1 VTDSL
6 FPIDPVEPPSAPD
19 APLAE
24 RLRPKALDDVVGL
37 EDLLGKGK
45 FLRNAI
51 ESDRIPSM
59 IFWGPPGSGKTTLAR
74 IIARTTRARFVQ
86 FSATST
92 SIKDIKTLMEEARKS
107 RRTRGSKTI
116 VFIDEI
122 HRFNKA
128 QQDAFLPYVEA
139 GDIILIGATT
149 ENPSFEVNS
158 ALLSRTKV
166 VVIPALEREQVMTIL
181 HRAVEDPSVR
191 KFGVALTEEALDFMA
206 ATSAGDARQA
216 LTSLQLVTENAGEG
230 ALEARTTPGSTT
242 PESSTPESSTPESTT
257 PESTTPERPV
267 DVSRVKEILQRR
279 SLMYDKS
286 GEEHYNIISA
296 LHKSLRNG
304 DADAAVY
311 WLVRMLEG
319 GEDPLYIARRMVRAA
334 SEDIGNAD
342 PQALVLAVAVKEAVH
357 FIGMP
362 EAGVALAQLV
372 TYLAAAPKSNAA
384 YIGYGQAV
392 HEVRQGDNPPV
403 PLHIRNAPTRLMKD
417 LGYGRGYQYAH
428 DLEDQ
433 TAAMDCLPEALA
445 GRRFYEPKDVGF
457 EGEIRER
464 LARMRAAREKK

>member
-1 VTDSL
+1 MTGNL
-6 FPIDPVEPPSAPD
+6 FGDDELRDAPTKTPED

-24 RLRPKALDDVVGL
+24 RLRPKTLEEVVGL
-37 EDLLGKGK
+37 EEILAPGR

-51 ESDRIPSM
+51 ETDRIPSM

-74 IIARTTRARFVQ
+74 IIAKTTRARFVP

-92 SIKDIKTLMEEARKS
+92 SIKDIKTLMEEARKG
-107 RRTRGSKTI
+107 RQLRGSKTI

-128 QQDAFLPYVEA
+128 QQDAFLPYVES

-158 ALLSRTKV
+158 ALLSRCKV
-166 VVIPALEREQVMTIL
+166 VVIPPLEREQVITIL
-181 HRAVEDPSVR
+181 ERAVEDPSVR
-191 KFGVALTEEALDFMA
+191 RYGIEVSRDALDFMA

-216 LTSLQLVTENAGEG
+216 LNSLQLVVETASKDDSPID
-230 ALEARTTPGSTT
+230 ATK
-242 PESSTPESSTPESTT
+242 
-257 PESTTPERPV
+257 
-267 DVSRVKEILQRR
+267 VKTILQRR

-296 LHKSLRNG
+296 LHKSVRNG

-334 SEDIGNAD
+334 SEDVGNAD
-342 PQALVLAVAVKEAVH
+342 PQALILAIAVQQTVH
-357 FIGMP
+357 FVGMP

-372 TYLAAAPKSNAA
+372 AYLAAAPKSNAA
-384 YIGYGQAV
+384 YIGYGEAV
-392 HEVRQGDNPPV
+392 TEVRQGDNPPV
-403 PLHIRNAPTRLMKD
+403 PLHIRNAPTPLMKD
-417 LGYGRGYQYAH
+417 LGYGRGYKYAH
-428 DLEDQ
+428 DYDDQ
-433 TAAMDCLPEALA
+433 TASMECLPEALR

-457 EGEIRER
+457 EREIRER
-464 LARMRAAREKK
+464 LEKMRKARDE

>member
-1 VTDSL
+1 MTGSL
-6 FPIDPVEPPSAPD
+6 FGDDDFSAPAKLAND

-24 RLRPKALDDVVGL
+24 RMRPAAIEDIVGL
-37 EDLLGKGK
+37 EDLLGEGR

-51 ESDRIPSM
+51 EHDRIPSM

-74 IIARTTRARFVQ
+74 IIAKTTRARFVT
-86 FSATST
+86 FSATSS
-92 SIKDIKTLMEEARKS
+92 SIKDIKALMEEARKG
-107 RRTRGSKTI
+107 RAARGSKTI

-139 GDIILIGATT
+139 GDIVLIGATT

-158 ALLSRTKV
+158 ALLSRAKV
-166 VVIPALEREQVMTIL
+166 VVIPPLDREQVVAIL
-181 HRAVEDPSVR
+181 RRALSDPSVG
-191 KFGVALTEEALDFMA
+191 KFGIELTDDAVDFIA

-216 LTSLQLVTENAGEG
+216 LTSLQLVVETARAGDNPID
-230 ALEARTTPGSTT
+230 LDKLKT
-242 PESSTPESSTPESTT
+242 
-257 PESTTPERPV
+257 
-267 DVSRVKEILQRR
+267 ILQRR

-286 GEEHYNIISA
+286 GDEHYNIISA
-296 LHKSLRNG
+296 LHKSIRNG

-319 GEDPLYIARRMVRAA
+319 GEDPMYIARRLVRAA

-342 PQALVLAVAVKEAVH
+342 PQALVFGIAVQQTVH
-357 FIGMP
+357 FLGMP

-372 TYLAAAPKSNAA
+372 TYLAASPKSNAA
-384 YIGYGQAV
+384 YAGYGEAV
-392 HEVRQGDNPPV
+392 REVRQGDNPGV

-428 DLEDQ
+428 DFQEQ
-433 TAAMDCLPEALA
+433 TAAMECLPESLA
-445 GRRFYEPKDVGF
+445 GRRFYEPKDAGT
-457 EGEIRER
+457 EGEMKAR
-464 LARMRAAREKK
+464 LERMRKARKG

>member
-1 VTDSL
+1 MTGSL
-6 FPIDPVEPPSAPD
+6 FGDDDFPPPSTTAD
-19 APLAE
+19 ETAPLAE
-24 RLRPKALDDVVGL
+24 RLRPKSLEEVVGL
-37 EDLLGKGK
+37 EELLGEKK

-51 ESDRIPSM
+51 ENDRIPSM

-74 IIARTTRARFVQ
+74 IIAKTTRARFVT
-86 FSATST
+86 FSATSS
-92 SIKDIKTLMEEARKS
+92 SIKDIKALMEEARKA
-107 RRTRGSKTI
+107 RKARGSKTI

-158 ALLSRTKV
+158 ALLSRSKV
-166 VVIPALEREQVMTIL
+166 VVIPALEREQVVSIL
-181 HRAVEDPSVR
+181 QRAMHHPAVEQ
-191 KFGVALTEEALDFMA
+191 FGITLTDTALDFVA

-216 LTSLQLVTENAGEG
+216 LTSLQLVIETASKDDS
-230 ALEARTTPGSTT
+230 PID
-242 PESSTPESSTPESTT
+242 
-257 PESTTPERPV
+257 V
-267 DVSRVKEILQRR
+267 DKVKEILQRR

-342 PQALVLAVAVKEAVH
+342 PQALVFAIAVQQTVH
-357 FIGMP
+357 FLGMP

-372 TYLAAAPKSNAA
+372 TYLAASPKSNAA
-384 YIGYGQAV
+384 YVGYGEAV
-392 HEVRQGDNPPV
+392 REVRQGDNPPV

-428 DLEDQ
+428 DFEDQ
-433 TAAMDCLPEALA
+433 TAAMDCLPDALQ
-445 GRRFYEPKDVGF
+445 GRRFYEPKNVGA
-457 EGEIRER
+457 EKAMKER
-464 LARMRAAREKK
+464 LDRMRDARKDSGEE

>member
-1 VTDSL
+1 MTGSL
-6 FPIDPVEPPSAPD
+6 FDDAFPPPAATPAD

-24 RLRPKALDDVVGL
+24 RLRPKSLEDIVGL
-37 EDLLGKGK
+37 EDLLGPGR

-51 ESDRIPSM
+51 ETDRIPSM

-74 IIARTTRARFVQ
+74 IIARTTRARFVT
-86 FSATST
+86 FSATSS
-92 SIKDIKTLMEEARKS
+92 SIKDIKALMEEARKM
-107 RRTRGSKTI
+107 RQARGSKTI

-158 ALLSRTKV
+158 ALLSRSKV

-181 HRAVEDPSVR
+181 HRAVEDPSVT
-191 KFGVALTEEALDFMA
+191 KFGIELTEEALDFMA

-216 LTSLQLVTENAGEG
+216 LTSLQLVIETASKDDSPIT
-230 ALEARTTPGSTT
+230 APKVT
-242 PESSTPESSTPESTT
+242 
-257 PESTTPERPV
+257 
-267 DVSRVKEILQRR
+267 EILQRR
-279 SLMYDKS
+279 SLMYDKG

-304 DADAAVY
+304 DADASVY

-319 GEDPLYIARRMVRAA
+319 GEDPMYIARRLVRAA

-342 PQALVLAVAVKEAVH
+342 PQALVFAIAVKDTVH
-357 FIGMP
+357 FLGMP

-372 TYLAAAPKSNAA
+372 TYLAASPKSNAA
-384 YIGYGQAV
+384 YVGYGEAV
-392 HEVRQGDNPPV
+392 REVRQGDNPGV
-403 PLHIRNAPTRLMKD
+403 PLHIRNAPTKLMKD
-417 LGYGRGYQYAH
+417 IGYGKGYQYAH
-428 DLEDQ
+428 DYADQ
-433 TAAMDCLPEALA
+433 TAAMECLPDALA
-445 GRRFYEPKDVGF
+445 GRRFYEPKDAGA
-457 EGEIRER
+457 EADIRKR
-464 LARMRAAREKK
+464 LEKMKKARRSD

>member
-1 VTDSL
+1 MSGSL
-6 FPIDPVEPPSAPD
+6 FDNAAFEPPLRAD

-24 RLRPKALDDVVGL
+24 RLRPKTLDEIVGL
-37 EDLLGKGK
+37 EDLLGQGR

-74 IIARTTRARFVQ
+74 IIARTTKARFIT

-92 SIKDIKTLMEEARKS
+92 GIKEIKTLMEEARKARQS
-107 RRTRGSKTI
+107 RGSKTI

-139 GDIILIGATT
+139 GDITLIGATT

-158 ALLSRTKV
+158 ALLSRSKV
-166 VVIPALEREQVMTIL
+166 VVLPALEREQVMSIL
-181 HRAVEDPSVR
+181 HRAVADESVT
-191 KFGVALTEEALDFMA
+191 KFGVELTADALDFVA

-216 LTSLQLVTENAGEG
+216 LNSLQLVVETA
-230 ALEARTTPGSTT
+230 ARG
-242 PESSTPESSTPESTT
+242 
-257 PESTTPERPV
+257 RI
-267 DVSRVKEILQRR
+267 DADGVKQILQRR
-279 SLMYDKS
+279 SLMYDKG

-296 LHKSLRNG
+296 LHKSIRNG
-304 DADAAVY
+304 DADASMY

-319 GEDPLYIARRMVRAA
+319 GEDPLYIARRLVRAA
-334 SEDIGNAD
+334 SEDVGNAD
-342 PQALVLAVAVKEAVH
+342 PQALMLAVAVKEATH

-362 EAGVALAQLV
+362 EAGVALGQLV

-384 YIGYGQAV
+384 YVGYGEAV

-403 PLHIRNAPTRLMKD
+403 PLHIRNAPTSLMKN

-428 DLEDQ
+428 DFEDQ
-433 TAAMDCLPEALA
+433 SAAMPCLPDALKD
-445 GRRFYEPKDVGF
+445 RRFYEPKDIGF
-457 EGEIRER
+457 EREIRER
-464 LARMRAAREKK
+464 LERMRKARETR

>member
-1 VTDSL
+1 MTGSL
-6 FPIDPVEPPSAPD
+6 FGDDSIRDAPEKQQAD

-24 RLRPKALDDVVGL
+24 RLRPKSLDDVIGL
-37 EDLLGKGK
+37 QEILGPGR
-45 FLRNAI
+45 FLRTAI

-74 IIARTTRARFVQ
+74 IIARTTRARFVP

-107 RRTRGSKTI
+107 RQLRGSKTI

-128 QQDAFLPYVEA
+128 QQDAFLPYVES
-139 GDIILIGATT
+139 GDITLIGATT

-158 ALLSRTKV
+158 ALLSRSKV
-166 VVIPALEREQVMTIL
+166 VVIPALEREQVITIL
-181 HRAVEDPSVR
+181 HRAVEDPSV
-191 KFGVALTEEALDFMA
+191 KQYGIEIGPDALDFIA

-216 LTSLQLVTENAGEG
+216 LNSLQLVVETASKDDSPID
-230 ALEARTTPGSTT
+230 APK
-242 PESSTPESSTPESTT
+242 
-257 PESTTPERPV
+257 
-267 DVSRVKEILQRR
+267 VKTILQRR

-286 GEEHYNIISA
+286 GEEHFNIISA
-296 LHKSLRNG
+296 LHKSVRNG

-342 PQALVLAVAVKEAVH
+342 PQALIFAIAVQQTVH
-357 FIGMP
+357 FLGMP

-384 YIGYGQAV
+384 YVGYGEAV
-392 HEVRQGDNPPV
+392 TEVRQGDNPPV

-417 LGYGRGYQYAH
+417 LGYGHGYKYAH
-428 DLEDQ
+428 DFEDQ
-433 TAAMDCLPEALA
+433 TAAMECLPDALR
-445 GRRFYEPKDVGF
+445 GRRFYEPKDAGF
-457 EGEIRER
+457 EKELRER
-464 LARMRAAREKK
+464 LEKMRKARE

>member
-1 VTDSL
+1 MSTGNLFGDDS
-6 FPIDPVEPPSAPD
+6 IRDAPAKSTED
-19 APLAE
+19 APLPE
-24 RLRPKALDDVVGL
+24 RLRPKSLDDVIGL
-37 EDLLGKGK
+37 EDLLAPGR

-74 IIARTTRARFVQ
+74 IIAKTTRARFVQ

-107 RRTRGSKTI
+107 RQLRGSKTI

-128 QQDAFLPYVEA
+128 QQDAFLPYVES
-139 GDIILIGATT
+139 GDIVLIGATT

-158 ALLSRTKV
+158 ALLSRSKV
-166 VVIPALEREQVMTIL
+166 VVIPALERQQVITIL
-181 HRAVEDPSVR
+181 NRAISDPSVKR
-191 KFGVALTEEALDFMA
+191 FGIDLTPDALDFMA

-216 LTSLQLVTENAGEG
+216 LNSLQLVVETASKDDSPID
-230 ALEARTTPGSTT
+230 AAK
-242 PESSTPESSTPESTT
+242 
-257 PESTTPERPV
+257 
-267 DVSRVKEILQRR
+267 VKTILQRR

-296 LHKSLRNG
+296 LHKSVRNG

-342 PQALVLAVAVKEAVH
+342 PQALVFAIAVQQTVH
-357 FIGMP
+357 FLGMP
-362 EAGVALAQLV
+362 EAGVALPQLV
-372 TYLAAAPKSNAA
+372 SYLAASPKSNAA
-384 YIGYGQAV
+384 YVGYGEAV
-392 HEVRQGDNPPV
+392 MEVRQGDNPPV
-403 PLHIRNAPTRLMKD
+403 PLHIRNAPTGLMKD
-417 LGYGRGYQYAH
+417 LGYGHGYKYAH
-428 DLEDQ
+428 DYEDQ
-433 TAAMDCLPEALA
+433 TAAMDCLPESLRD
-445 GRRFYEPKDVGF
+445 RRFYEPKDAGF
-457 EGEIRER
+457 EREIRER
-464 LARMRAAREKK
+464 LERMRKARKD

>member
-1 VTDSL
+1 MTGSL
-6 FPIDPVEPPSAPD
+6 FGDDDFAPTAPTPD

-24 RLRPKALDDVVGL
+24 RLRPKSLDEIVGL
-37 EDLLGKGK
+37 DDLLGKGR

-74 IIARTTRARFVQ
+74 IIAKTTRARFVQ
-86 FSATST
+86 FSATSS
-92 SIKDIKTLMEEARKS
+92 SIKDIRTLMEEARKARQS
-107 RRTRGSKTI
+107 RGSKTI

-128 QQDAFLPYVEA
+128 QQDAFLPYVES
-139 GDIILIGATT
+139 GDITLIGATT

-158 ALLSRTKV
+158 ALLSRSKV

-181 HRAVEDPSVR
+181 HRAAEHESVR
-191 KFGVALTEEALDFMA
+191 KFGVEITEEARDFIA

-216 LTSLQLVTENAGEG
+216 LTSLQLVVETASRED
-230 ALEARTTPGSTT
+230 S
-242 PESSTPESSTPESTT
+242 
-257 PESTTPERPV
+257 PV
-267 DVSRVKEILQRR
+267 DVTKVKEILQRR
-279 SLMYDKS
+279 SLMYDKG

-304 DADAAVY
+304 DADASVY

-319 GEDPLYIARRMVRAA
+319 GEDPMYIARRLVRAA

-372 TYLAAAPKSNAA
+372 AYLAAAPKSNAA
-384 YIGYGQAV
+384 YKGYGEAV
-392 HEVRQGDNPPV
+392 HEVRQGDNPGV

-428 DLEDQ
+428 DYEDQ
-433 TAAMDCLPEALA
+433 TAAMECLPESLA

-457 EGEIRER
+457 EAEIKTR
-464 LARMRAAREKK
+464 LEKMRAARKK

>member
-1 VTDSL
+1 MSGSL
-6 FPIDPVEPPSAPD
+6 FGDDAFDALSGEPPVRPD

-24 RLRPKALDDVVGL
+24 RLRPGTLDDIVGL
-37 EDLLGKGK
+37 DELLGKGR

-59 IFWGPPGSGKTTLAR
+59 IFWGPPGSGKTTVAR
-74 IIARTTRARFVQ
+74 IIARTTRARFVT

-92 SIKDIKTLMEEARKS
+92 GIKEIKTLMEEARKGLQA
-107 RRTRGSKTI
+107 RGSKTI

-158 ALLSRTKV
+158 ALLSRAKV
-166 VVIPALEREQVMTIL
+166 VVIPALEREQVLSIL
-181 HRAVEDPSVR
+181 RRAVQHPTLE
-191 KFGVALTEEALDFMA
+191 KFGIAFDDAALDFMA

-216 LTSLQLVTENAGEG
+216 LTSLQLVVETASP
-230 ALEARTTPGSTT
+230 ADSPIT
-242 PESSTPESSTPESTT
+242 
-257 PESTTPERPV
+257 V
-267 DVSRVKEILQRR
+267 DKVKEILQRR

-296 LHKSLRNG
+296 LHKSIRNG

-319 GEDPLYIARRMVRAA
+319 GEDPMYIARRLVRAA

-342 PQALVLAVAVKEAVH
+342 PQALVFGIAVQQTVH
-357 FIGMP
+357 FLGMP

-372 TYLAAAPKSNAA
+372 TYLAASPKSNAA
-384 YIGYGQAV
+384 YVGYGEAV
-392 HEVRQGDNPPV
+392 REVRQGDNPPV

-417 LGYGRGYQYAH
+417 IGYGRGYQYAH
-428 DLEDQ
+428 DFEDQ
-433 TAAMDCLPEALA
+433 TAAMECLPEALA
-445 GRRFYEPKDVGF
+445 NRRFYEPKDVGA
-457 EGEIRER
+457 ESAMKER
-464 LARMRAAREKK
+464 LERMRAARKK

>member
-1 VTDSL
+1 MTGSL
-6 FPIDPVEPPSAPD
+6 FGDDDFPAPAENNTAD

-24 RLRPKALDDVVGL
+24 RLRPKSIEEVVGL
-37 EDLLGKGK
+37 EDLLGEKK

-51 ESDRIPSM
+51 ENDRIPSM
-59 IFWGPPGSGKTTLAR
+59 IFWGPPGSGKTTMAR
-74 IIARTTRARFVQ
+74 IIAKTTRARFVQ

-92 SIKDIKTLMEEARKS
+92 SIKDIKALMEEAR
-107 RRTRGSKTI
+107 RGRQMRGSKTI

-139 GDIILIGATT
+139 GDIVLIGATT

-158 ALLSRTKV
+158 ALLSRSKV

-181 HRAVEDPSVR
+181 RRAVEHPSVAQY
-191 KFGVALTEEALDFMA
+191 GIALDDAALDFMA

-216 LTSLQLVTENAGEG
+216 LTSLQLVVETA
-230 ALEARTTPGSTT
+230 S
-242 PESSTPESSTPESTT
+242 PEDS
-257 PESTTPERPV
+257 PV
-267 DVSRVKEILQRR
+267 TVEKVKEILQRR

-296 LHKSLRNG
+296 LHKSIRNG

-319 GEDPLYIARRMVRAA
+319 GEDPMYIARRLVRAA

-342 PQALVLAVAVKEAVH
+342 PQALVFAIAVQQTVH

-362 EAGVALAQLV
+362 EGGVPLAQLV
-372 TYLAAAPKSNAA
+372 SYLAAAPKSNAA
-384 YIGYGQAV
+384 YTGYGEAV
-392 HEVRQGDNPPV
+392 REVRQGDNPGV
-403 PLHIRNAPTRLMKD
+403 PMHIRNAPTRLMKD

-428 DLEDQ
+428 DHEDQ
-433 TAAMDCLPEALA
+433 TAAMECLPDALA

-457 EGEIRER
+457 EKEMRER
-464 LARMRAAREKK
+464 LERMRKARGQ

>member
-1 VTDSL
+1 MSGSL
-6 FPIDPVEPPSAPD
+6 FGDDDFAPVEKPAGED
-19 APLAE
+19 VPLAE
-24 RLRPKALDDVVGL
+24 RLRPGKLEDIVGL
-37 EDLLGKGK
+37 EELLGEKR

-74 IIARTTRARFVQ
+74 IIARTTRARFVT
-86 FSATST
+86 FSATS
-92 SIKDIKTLMEEARKS
+92 SGIKDIKAIMEEAR
-107 RRTRGSKTI
+107 RGRQMRGSKTI

-139 GDIILIGATT
+139 GDIVLIGATT

-158 ALLSRTKV
+158 ALLSRSKV
-166 VVIPALEREQVMTIL
+166 VVIPALEREQVLTIL
-181 HRAVEDPSVR
+181 RRALSHPT
-191 KFGVALTEEALDFMA
+191 VARYGIDIDDAALDFIA
-206 ATSAGDARQA
+206 ATSAGDARQS
-216 LTSLQLVTENAGEG
+216 LTSLQLVVETATAEDSPIG
-230 ALEARTTPGSTT
+230 
-242 PESSTPESSTPESTT
+242 
-257 PESTTPERPV
+257 V
-267 DVSRVKEILQRR
+267 DKIKEILQRR

-319 GEDPLYIARRMVRAA
+319 GEDPMYIARRLVRAA

-342 PQALVLAVAVKEAVH
+342 PQALVFAIAVQQTVH
-357 FIGMP
+357 FLGMP

-372 TYLAAAPKSNAA
+372 TYLSASPKSNAA
-384 YIGYGQAV
+384 YIGYGEAV
-392 HEVRQGDNPPV
+392 REVRQGDNPGV
-403 PLHIRNAPTRLMKD
+403 PHHIRNAPTKLMKD

-428 DLEDQ
+428 DFEDQ
-433 TAAMDCLPEALA
+433 TAAMECLPDALA
-445 GRRFYEPKDVGF
+445 GRRFYEPKDAGF
-457 EGEIRER
+457 EKEMKER
-464 LARMRAAREKK
+464 LERMRKARSGVR

>member
-1 VTDSL
+1 MTGSL
-6 FPIDPVEPPSAPD
+6 FDDEPPPFDPVVRPD

-24 RLRPKALDDVVGL
+24 RLRPKSLDDIVGL

-51 ESDRIPSM
+51 ETDRIPSM

-74 IIARTTRARFVQ
+74 IIARTTRARFVT

-92 SIKDIKTLMEEARKS
+92 GIKDIKTLMEEARKS
-107 RRTRGSKTI
+107 RRTRASKTI

-158 ALLSRTKV
+158 ALLSQSKV
-166 VVIPALEREQVMTIL
+166 VVLPALEREQVMEIL

-191 KFGVALTEEALDFMA
+191 KFGVVLTEDALDFMA

-216 LTSLQLVTENAGEG
+216 LTSLQLVIETA
-230 ALEARTTPGSTT
+230 S
-242 PESSTPESSTPESTT
+242 PEDS
-257 PESTTPERPV
+257 PV
-267 DVSRVKEILQRR
+267 GVAKVKEILQRR

-286 GEEHYNIISA
+286 GEQHYNIISA
-296 LHKSLRNG
+296 LHKSIRNG

-311 WLVRMLEG
+311 WLARMLEG
-319 GEDPLYIARRMVRAA
+319 GEDPLYIARRLVRAA

-342 PQALVLAVAVKEAVH
+342 PQALVLAVAVQQTVH
-357 FIGMP
+357 FVGMP
-362 EAGVALAQLV
+362 EGGVALAQLV
-372 TYLAAAPKSNAA
+372 AYLAAAPKSNAA
-384 YIGYGQAV
+384 YVGYGEAV
-392 HEVRQGDNPPV
+392 AEVRQGDNPPV
-403 PLHIRNAPTRLMKD
+403 PLHIRNAPTGLMKD
-417 LGYGRGYQYAH
+417 LGYGRGYKYAH
-428 DLEDQ
+428 DFEDQ
-433 TAAMDCLPEALA
+433 TAAMECLPESLA
-445 GRRFYEPKDVGF
+445 GRRFYEPKDVGA
-457 EGEIRER
+457 EADIKAR
-464 LARMRAAREKK
+464 LERMRAAREEKIR